1 VASAHGDLMDG
12 LYRYQ
17 RHIYDASRAYYLL
30 GRDHLLRSI
39 EADCGEVL
47 EIGCGTG
54 RNLIAAAKAYPKAR
68 FWGLDISAAM
78 LETAG
83 RNVARAGLASR
94 IRLAR
99 ADAAQFESETLF
111 GVAAFHRVF
120 FSYSLS
126 MIPDWPGAFERGL
139 LALKPEGSLHAVDFG
154 ALEGLPRLCRK
165 GLYAWLEH
173 FHVRPIADDAGAL
186 ARIAA
191 RHGARLVPA
200 SLFKGYAWY
209 AEVARPPLP

>member
-1 VASAHGDLMDG
+1 VAVTHGDLMDG

-17 RHIYDASRAYYLL
+17 RHIYDASRTYYLL

-39 EADCGEVL
+39 DAGCGEVL

-54 RNLIAAAKAYPKAR
+54 RNLIAAAKAYPRAT
-68 FWGLDISAAM
+68 FHGLDVSAAM

-83 RNVARAGLASR
+83 RSVARAGLAGR
-94 IRLAR
+94 IHLAK

-139 LALKPEGSLHAVDFG
+139 LALKPGGSLHAVDFG
-154 ALEGLPRLCRK
+154 ALEGLPRFCRK

-173 FHVRPIADDAGAL
+173 FHVCPIADDAGAL

-191 RHGARLVPA
+191 RHGAGLSVA

-209 AEVARPPLP
+209 AEMARRPLS